1 MLKHIIGQ
9 SIFQLIVLL
18 GLLFLAPMIIPEVKD
33 AFDEKIGTDLA
44 AKYYNGV
51 P

>member
-9 SIFQLIVLL
+9 SIFQLLL
-18 GLLFLAPMIIPEVKD
+18 GLLFIAPMIIPEVKD